1 MQVKQAPIDW
11 STLSRALARG
21 TSLHWPSDHG
31 APFCTEVERLPMKD
45 DLHFLR
51 VARSITTSRGAR
63 TIALPLVTA
72 AISLGC
78 GSSSGGSSTYCGNV
92 MGVTPQGYH
101 CTPTTGAGGGS
112 TTGTGGSTGH
122 SASAS
127 HSSSAGAGGAATSST
142 SAGGGGGP
150 VGVMVM
156 PDGGLD
162 AH

>member
-1 MQVKQAPIDW
+1 M
-11 STLSRALARG
+11 R
-21 TSLHWPSDHG
+21 
-31 APFCTEVERLPMKD
+31 D

-63 TIALPLVTA
+63 TIAFPLITTA
-72 AISLGC
+72 AIGLGC
-78 GSSSGGSSTYCGNV
+78 GSNSGPTVYCGDV
-92 MGVTPQGYH
+92 HGLLPMGVQ

-112 TTGTGGSTGH
+112 TGHSSSAGTGGSTTG
-122 SASAS
+122 
-127 HSSSAGAGGAATSST
+127 SSAAGTGG
-142 SAGGGGGP
+142 SAGGP